1 MNTQAAT
8 KRDNREAGPITPEH
22 DRNPHRRIQA
32 ATVRQ
37 MCGGISD
44 MSLWRWLDNPELNF
58 PRPIYIGRRRYWKE
72 ADIVAWLEA
81 REVAA

>member
-1 MNTQAAT
+1 MNTQPAT
-8 KRDNREAGPITPEH
+8 PIARTTSALDPEH

-44 MSLWRWLDNPELNF
+44 MTLWRWLDNHDLDF

-72 ADIVAWLEA
+72 AEIVAWLEA

>member
-1 MNTQAAT
+1 MNTLT
-8 KRDNREAGPITPEH
+8 ETHRGSRDAEPINPEH

-44 MSLWRWLDNPELNF
+44 MSLWRWLDSSELNF